1 MLNLKPFLLSSA
13 SKLAILWHQSSAPRV
28 ISQEE
33 AVRRFGPRI
42 LEGANDAA

>member
-1 MLNLKPFLLSSA
+1 MLNLKPFLLSSV
-13 SKLAILWHQSSAPRV
+13 SKLAIYWQQASAPRM